1 MERYRI
7 EPYAPDMLPQ
17 VYAIE
22 QASFTDPWSADALA
36 QTAAREDSLFLTVV
50 DTVVDTTAENLCG
63 FDSRQLCGIDAQR
76 ICGFGCIL
84 TVANEGELV
93 DIAVS
98 PAYRGCGL
106 GQRLMTALLT
116 EAQSR
121 SVEQIFL
128 EVRLSNTPA
137 RKLYQKNGFV
147 EIGVRKRYYR
157 DPVEDAVL
165 MQWTCLCNQDKGL

>member
-7 EPYAPDMLPQ
+7 EPYTPDMLPQ

-50 DTVVDTTAENLCG
+50 DSQAENLCG
-63 FDSRQLCGIDAQR
+63 FDSRHLCGMDAQR
-76 ICGFGCIL
+76 VCGFGCIL

-98 PAYRGCGL
+98 PAYRGL
-106 GQRLMTALLT
+106 GIGQLLMTALLT

-147 EIGVRKRYYR
+147 EIGMRKRYYR

>member
-7 EPYAPDMLPQ
+7 EPYVPDVLPQ

-36 QTAAREDSLFLTVV
+36 QTAAREDCLFLTVV
-50 DTVVDTTAENLCG
+50 STVGNGTETV
-63 FDSRQLCGIDAQR
+63 
-76 ICGFGCIL
+76 CGFGCIL

-98 PAYRGCGL
+98 PAYRGCGI
-106 GQRLMTALLT
+106 GQMLMTALLT

-137 RKLYQKNGFV
+137 RRLYEKNGFV

>member
-50 DTVVDTTAENLCG
+50 DSKKDTV
-63 FDSRQLCGIDAQR
+63 
-76 ICGFGCIL
+76 CGFGCIL

-98 PAYRGCGL
+98 PAYRGCGI
-106 GQRLMTALLT
+106 GQMLMTALLT

-147 EIGVRKRYYR
+147 EIGMRKRYYR
-157 DPVEDAVL
+157 DPVENAVL